1 MLAMA
6 IFPIYIVAIIFMI
19 GVGFGETIRWGLGQA
34 LIMEATDDEY
44 RGRMMSLLMMS
55 FGVLP
60 LAMLPAG
67 YAVDR
72 FGAEATLYGMTI
84 LLLVAT
90 VIFIVMSPR
99 LRRFS

>member
-1 MLAMA
+1 MLVMA
-6 IFPIYIVAIIFMI
+6 IFPFYVVAIIFMI

-72 FGAEATLYGMTI
+72 FGAEAALYGMTI

-90 VIFIVMSPR
+90 VIFIIASPR
-99 LRRFS
+99 MRRLS